1 MKDGFASAGA
11 TASAVRNG
19 EVRAA
24 EVASLC
30 LERIHARD
38 PAVRAFVEVDEEGMR
53 EQAAAVDAARDA
65 GRALGPLAGV
75 PIAIKDNYA
84 RRGHGATCGS
94 NILEGFTSPY
104 SATVVERL
112 VEAGAV
118 IVGRTN
124 MDEFAMGSST
134 EHSRYGATHNP
145 YDTTRSP
152 GGSSGGSAAAVA
164 ARMVPLALGSDTG
177 GSVRQPAAL
186 CGIAG
191 LKPTYGRISRFGLV
205 AFGSSL
211 DCVAPLATNIE
222 DLALVLG
229 VLAGVDPRDST
240 SLDAP
245 VPDYEQGHGDLQG
258 LRIGVPEEYFAD
270 GLDPEIEQLT
280 RAALDTLG
288 GLGADLVPLSMPHTR
303 YAIPTYY
310 LVATAEASS
319 NLARYDGVRYGRRAG
334 GDGDLQEMYLATR
347 SEGFGPEVQ
356 RRILL
361 GCYCLRQGYVDEWYL
376 KATKVRTL
384 IRRDFD
390 LALEK
395 CDVIASPT
403 SPIPAFALGE
413 KIDDPLAMYL
423 CDALT
428 TPANLAGIPALSVPC
443 GFTRGGLPAGLQL
456 MGGALEESTLFR
468 TAGAFERATGFAEPG
483 PEL

>member
-1 MKDGFASAGA
+1 MKDRFASAKA
-11 TASAVRNG
+11 AAAAVRNG
-19 EVRAA
+19 EVRA
-24 EVASLC
+24 EDLVASC
-30 LERIHARD
+30 LERIRERD
-38 PAVRAFVEVDEEGMR
+38 PAINAFVEVDEEGARQQAVAIDEAR
-53 EQAAAVDAARDA
+53 EA
-65 GRALGPLAGV
+65 GLVLGPLAGV
-75 PIAIKDNYA
+75 PIAIKDNYV
-84 RRGHGATCGS
+84 RRGRGATCGS
-94 NILEGFTSPY
+94 NILEGFISPY
-104 SATVVERL
+104 SATAVERL
-112 VEAGAV
+112 IDAGAV

-145 YDTTRSP
+145 YDTQRSP

-191 LKPTYGRISRFGLV
+191 LKPTYGRISRYGLV

-211 DCVAPLATNIE
+211 DCVAPLATNVA
-222 DLALVLG
+222 DLALVLQ
-229 VLAGVDPRDST
+229 VLAGVDTRDAT

-245 VPDYEQGHGDLQG
+245 VPDYLDSNSDISG

-280 RAALDTLG
+280 RAALEELR
-288 GLGADLVPLSMPHTR
+288 GLGAELVHLSMPHTR

-310 LVATAEASS
+310 LIATAEASS
-319 NLARYDGVRYGRRAG
+319 NLARYDGVRYGKRVG
-334 GDGDLQEMYLATR
+334 GDRDLQEMYFATR
-347 SEGFGPEVQ
+347 SEGFGSEVQ
-356 RRILL
+356 RRIML
-361 GCYCLRQGYVDEWYL
+361 GCYCLRQGYVDEWFL

-403 SPIPAFALGE
+403 SPIPAFELGE

-428 TPANLAGIPALSVPC
+428 TPANLAGVPGLSVPC
-443 GFTRGGLPAGLQL
+443 GFTSAGLPAGLQL
-456 MGGALEESTLFR
+456 MAGALGEPTLFR
-468 TAGAFERATGFAEPG
+468 TAGAYENATGFAEREPD
-483 PEL
+483 L